1 MTSSRHT
8 FSKAER
14 LTSRKLISEVFAR
27 EGTSQAFHYPMLA
40 SWRVQSLPGH
50 TFPAQVLFS
59 VPKRKWRHAH
69 DRNRIRRQMREA
81 WRKQKNLL
89 YDPLSAKR
97 LQYAVVMVYTAQ
109 ENVSFD
115 ELYHACGKLLEKM
128 ASAAA

>member
-27 EGTSQAFHYPMLA
+27 EGTSQAFQYPLSA
-40 SWRVQSLPGH
+40 SWRAEELPIDS
-50 TFPAQVLFS
+50 PVQVLFS
-59 VPKRKWRHAH
+59 VPKRKWKHAH

-81 WRKQKNLL
+81 WRRQKNIL
-89 YDPLSAKR
+89 YDSLSPKR
-97 LQYAVVMVYTAQ
+97 LHYAVVIVYTAQ
-109 ENVSFD
+109 ENVTFD

-128 ASAAA
+128 ASAAS

>member
-27 EGTSQAFHYPMLA
+27 EGTSQAFHYPLLA
-40 SWRVQSLPGH
+40 SWRTQELPEKA
-50 TFPAQVLFS
+50 PAQVLFS
-59 VPKRKWRHAH
+59 VPKRKWKHAH
-69 DRNRIRRQMREA
+69 ERNRIRRQMREA
-81 WRKQKNLL
+81 WRLQKNLL
-89 YDPLSAKR
+89 YDSLSSKR

-115 ELYHACGKLLEKM
+115 ELSHACGKLLEKM
-128 ASAAA
+128 ASAAS

>member
-1 MTSSRHT
+1 MNSSRHT

-27 EGTSQAFHYPMLA
+27 EGTSQAFHYPLLA
-40 SWRVQSLPGH
+40 SWRVEALPGDN
-50 TFPAQVLFS
+50 PVQVLFS
-59 VPKRKWRHAH
+59 VPKRKWKKAH

-81 WRKQKNLL
+81 WRLQKNIL
-89 YDPLSAKR
+89 YDSLSSKR
-97 LQYAVVMVYTAQ
+97 LQVVVVMVYTAQ
-109 ENVSFD
+109 DNVSFD